1 MPRIIPIR
9 DLKDT
14 TAISQMCQESTEP
27 VYITKNGYGDMVIM
41 SMKAYEEKLF
51 MADVYAK
58 LAEAETAI
66 AEGKTSDAR
75 QGLEELREKY
85 GL

>member
-1 MPRIIPIR
+1 
-9 DLKDT
+9 
-14 TAISQMCQESTEP
+14 
-27 VYITKNGYGDMVIM
+27 MVIM

-51 MADVYAK
+51 KADVYAK
-58 LAEAETAI
+58 LAEAETSI
-66 AEGKTSDAR
+66 EQGKTSDAR